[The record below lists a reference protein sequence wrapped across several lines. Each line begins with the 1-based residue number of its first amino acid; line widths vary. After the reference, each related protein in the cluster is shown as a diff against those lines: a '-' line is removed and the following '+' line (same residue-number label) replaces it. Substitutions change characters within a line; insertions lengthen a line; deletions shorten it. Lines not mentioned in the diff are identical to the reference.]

1 MRRIIMLI
9 LITGCFLTGC
19 SQKEKIIVPDDFAAI
34 QANPLEI
41 ELQMEYSEITVGMIG
56 DILLH
61 HPLYTYDNYDASF
74 SAVKDKMTGIDFLIA
89 NQESL
94 PGGVE
99 LGLSGYPRFNSPKHI
114 IRDLKANGV
123 DLLSIANNHT
133 MDKSERG
140 LLNAINY
147 MNEYGMPYIGAYE
160 SAEDRNE
167 KRIFDVKG
175 IRVGVLNYTYG
186 LNGLPVPRGKD
197 YMVSLIDREQMEI
210 DIREIRKE
218 TDVTVVSIHWG
229 NEYALQPSEY
239 QQELADWLAAQQVD
253 IVFGHHPHV
262 LQPYAEIGKT
272 KIFYSLGNFYSA
284 QQFDSTYIGGIAE
297 VTVSKGQ
304 YAARSFVEV
313 GNSTFYP
320 TAVVRDEN
328 RRFVVVPLQED
339 GVGFDAQWVEMH
351 VGLPK

>member
-1 MRRIIMLI
+1 MLF
-9 LITGCFLTGC
+9 LMTGCFLTGC
-19 SQKEKIIVPDDFAAI
+19 SQKEEVIVPGDFAAI
-34 QANPLEI
+34 QSNPSEI
-41 ELQMEYSEITVGMIG
+41 ELQMVYSEITVGMIG

-99 LGLSGYPRFNSPKHI
+99 LVLSGYPRFNSPKHI

-147 MNEYGMPYIGAYE
+147 MNEYGMPYVGAYE
-160 SAEDRNE
+160 SIEDRNE
-167 KRIFDVKG
+167 MRVFNVKG
-175 IRVGVLNYTYG
+175 IRIGVLCYTYG
-186 LNGLPVPRGKD
+186 LNGLPVPSGKD
-197 YMVSLIDREQMEI
+197 YMVSLIDREQMEN

-218 TDVTVVSIHWG
+218 ADVTVVSIHWG
-229 NEYALQPSEY
+229 NEYALQPSQY

-253 IVFGHHPHV
+253 IIFGHHPHV

-272 KIFYSLGNFYSA
+272 KVFYSLGNFYSA

-297 VTVSKGQ
+297 VTVAKGQ

-313 GNSTFYP
+313 RNSTFFP
-320 TAVVRDEN
+320 TAVVRDKN
-328 RRFVVVPLQED
+328 RRFVVIPLQENV
-339 GVGFDAQWVEMH
+339 VGLDSQWVEMH
-351 VGLPK
+351 VGLPRENKK